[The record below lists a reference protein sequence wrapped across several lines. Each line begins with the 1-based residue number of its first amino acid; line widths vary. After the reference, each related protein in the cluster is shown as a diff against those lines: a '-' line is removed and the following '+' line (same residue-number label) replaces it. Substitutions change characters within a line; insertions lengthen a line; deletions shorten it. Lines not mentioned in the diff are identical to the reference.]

1 MALFDR
7 FERFLDQVIP
17 PPDEVAA
24 SVRRG
29 EGLLAAGAAE
39 GALRLADDALSV
51 APGFL
56 RALTLR
62 VDALAALHREPE
74 ALAALDVAHTER
86 VLPADLLA
94 RMVELAARTDD
105 ERRALDLETHARAR
119 IRGRDPAVARRL
131 LEGARAL
138 LARGREAS
146 GLRLARGAT
155 LADPTQGEAW
165 LLLGHDAL
173 TRGDRALARRAL
185 DRGVA
190 GVGVTDASANR
201 LAGEIA
207 WGLGDRATAARC
219 LKRAWINGD
228 DGAIATLVA
237 VLAAGDEAASLERV
251 LADARGELGDV
262 ARGLLGIARSQGI
275 DPALDRVRGEDV
287 PAVLWHYA
295 LDLALRSAPSL
306 AARWCAEAPDR
317 PAARAVLAL
326 SEARARIDGGGPAE
340 ARALLALALSESTT
354 RSFAREALRE
364 AWSRSWGGRL
374 GAMLEALAAVV
385 RAAPEARRSPRS
397 RRRCARAA
405 ASSTSRFASC
415 SSGSSARARA
425 RSSTR
430 SWGPRCRRWAC
441 SRRRR
446 TCTGSAT
453 ESAARKVFDRRG
465 GVVEASLDEAPR
477 VVARQRD
484 EGVGVDYVEVTLP
497 LPRLLRIEV
506 IDTPGFNA
514 GDPAHEEAVR
524 RAFDLADVAVW
535 LFDARQAGRHSEAAP
550 LAEARER
557 GLPVLGVLNK
567 IDQVAAAARAGLL
580 AFVREGFGEL
590 APCVLAVSA
599 RRALA
604 ASREVDEAARDELLN
619 ERAVGPRSCVTSTS
633 TSSRSAP
640 RGSAFASRARARSL
654 VADARRELEGDEAR
668 AARASRRAAPL
679 SDARDRLRDA
689 LTRAGPSLRREVEL
703 ALRDQLRAS
712 TTTRV
717 RDREALVADA
727 VAEVGWRARA
737 RALRGLAPKTR
748 EVERLG
754 VEVGLCARDASELLS
769 APVIQWLDH
778 AVADGARDAT
788 APAGRLAGRAARRS
802 SSRATPSHGSRPR
815 STAPRGAPTPPS
827 TCSAS
832 RSTSPSNS
840 SVPTSLRPRC
850 RFPSIAER
858 IVVGPSRSAR
868 VFVMQSLTPSG

>member
-251 LADARGELGDV
+251 LSDARGELGDV

-326 SEARARIDGGGPAE
+326 SEARARIDGGGAAE
-340 ARALLALALSESTT
+340 ATALLELALSESTT
-354 RSFAREALRE
+354 RPFAREALRE
-364 AWSRSWGGRL
+364 AWSRSWEGRL
-374 GAMLEALAAVV
+374 GVMLEALASVV
-385 RAAPEARRSPRS
+385 GARVGAAKPLEASLRARRRELDEPLRVVLLGEFSAGKSTFLNALVGAEVSPMGVLPTT
-397 RRRCARAA
+397 AHVHWL
-405 ASSTSRFASC
+405 RFGERGA
-415 SSGSSARARA
+415 
-425 RSSTR
+425 
-430 SWGPRCRRWAC
+430 
-441 SRRRR
+441 
-446 TCTGSAT
+446 
-453 ESAARKVFDRRG
+453 KVFDRHG
-465 GVVEASLDEAPR
+465 GVVEASLEEVSR
-477 VVARQRD
+477 VVARKRD

-497 LPRLLRIEV
+497 LARLSRMEV

-567 IDQVAAAARAGLL
+567 IDQVAAASRAELL
-580 AFVREGFGEL
+580 GFVREGFAGL

-599 RRALA
+599 RQGLA
-604 ASREVDEAARDELLN
+604 ASKEVDEGARAKLLN
-619 ERAVGPRSCVTSTS
+619 DSGWSALIRYLDDHLVAQRAAWKRVRVAG
-633 TSSRSAP
+633 
-640 RGSAFASRARARSL
+640 RARSL
-654 VADARRELEGDEAR
+654 VADARSELEGEEAR
-668 AARASRRAAPL
+668 VRARLEACSALGEAL
-679 SDARDRLRDA
+679 QSLRDA

-703 ALRDQLRAS
+703 ALRDQFRVVDERAG
-712 TTTRV
+712 
-717 RDREALVADA
+717 DREALVADA
-727 VAEVGWRARA
+727 VAEVGWRARG
-737 RALRGLAPKTR
+737 RALSGLAPKMR

-754 VEVGLCARDASELLS
+754 VEVGLCPRDASELLS

-788 APAGRLAGRAARRS
+788 APVSAPREERAVVFRASDPLAWLEAAVDRAARR
-802 SSRATPSHGSRPR
+802 PD
-815 STAPRGAPTPPS
+815 APVDALRIALDVALERLGDFAAPELP
-827 TCSAS
+827 
-832 RSTSPSNS
+832 
-840 SVPTSLRPRC
+840 V
-850 RFPSIAER
+850 PSIAEA
-858 IVVGPSRSAR
+858 VG
-868 VFVMQSLTPSG
+868 G